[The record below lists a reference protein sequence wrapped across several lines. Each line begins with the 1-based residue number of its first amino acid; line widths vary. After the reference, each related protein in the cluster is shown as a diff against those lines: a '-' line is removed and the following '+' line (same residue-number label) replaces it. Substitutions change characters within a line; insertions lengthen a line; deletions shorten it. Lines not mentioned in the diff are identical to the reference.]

1 MLLQTWLSLWRDF
14 YICANGSDMPLT
26 FLNFKSLIQKTAEKL
41 TEPVIY
47 QQLIILET
55 ALGQLDTNLNSRL
68 LVETLLLDWPV
79 IS

>member
-1 MLLQTWLSLWRDF
+1 MLLQTWLSVWRDF

-26 FLNFKSLIQKTAEKL
+26 FLNFRCFSQRTAEKL

-47 QQLIILET
+47 QELIILET